1 MKNIYLATSNINKV
15 QELTDI
21 INSSGLKINIATVM
35 GRVNMPV
42 IEETADTF
50 SGNAKLK
57 AFTFEELTTKNT
69 WVLADD
75 SGLMVDA
82 IQGNPGVYSSRYAK
96 DGASDS
102 ENINKLLKNLKDIE
116 GIKRSARFVCILALI
131 GSEGFEI
138 TFKGVCKGFIAK
150 KPEGKNGFGYDPIF
164 IPEGHT
170 QTFGV
175 LDKSI
180 KSKISHRARAL
191 TKLICWLGSKFNH

>member
-69 WVLADD
+69 WVW
-75 SGLMVDA
+75 LMTV
-82 IQGNPGVYSSRYAK
+82 G
-96 DGASDS
+96 
-102 ENINKLLKNLKDIE
+102 
-116 GIKRSARFVCILALI
+116 
-131 GSEGFEI
+131 
-138 TFKGVCKGFIAK
+138 
-150 KPEGKNGFGYDPIF
+150 
-164 IPEGHT
+164 
-170 QTFGV
+170 
-175 LDKSI
+175 
-180 KSKISHRARAL
+180 
-191 TKLICWLGSKFNH
+191 